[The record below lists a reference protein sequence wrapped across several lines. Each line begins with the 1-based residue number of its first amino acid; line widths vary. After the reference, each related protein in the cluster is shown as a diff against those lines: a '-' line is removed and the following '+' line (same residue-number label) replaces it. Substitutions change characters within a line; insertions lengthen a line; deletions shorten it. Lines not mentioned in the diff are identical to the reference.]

1 MHFLGTL
8 HRNVRQKSFPDST
21 GLVSTSAPEHDCVI
35 SLKELKS
42 FSSAA
47 FLVMRDE
54 EMLIG
59 VDYSSAKIMLQ
70 MALKLC
76 NPLSVSGNQCAI

>member
-1 MHFLGTL
+1 MHYLGTL
-8 HRNVRQKSFPDST
+8 HRNIRQKTFPDSNGPGSILT
-21 GLVSTSAPEHDCVI
+21 PEYDCVI

-59 VDYSSAKIMLQ
+59 VDYSSAKVLLQ
-70 MALKLC
+70 MAFKLC
-76 NPLSVSGNQCAI
+76 NPLTISGK